1 MPLKLAIIGPPAK
14 RHLNG
19 VSLAGRLWPDTE
31 CLLVSL
37 LVLQEIRTNDAK
49 KPSIIVIFQGGGG
62 LDPLPPSG
70 SAHVSCVFQLIVVV
84 S

>member
-31 CLLVSL
+31 CLLVSFV
-37 LVLQEIRTNDAK
+37 VLQEIRTNDAK
-49 KPSIIVIFQGGGG
+49 KPSIIVIFQGGGVWTPCLP
-62 LDPLPPSG
+62 LDPRMFRVYFS
-70 SAHVSCVFQLIVVV
+70 
-84 S
+84 

>member
-1 MPLKLAIIGPPAK
+1 MPLEWAIIGPPAK

-19 VSLAGRLWPDTE
+19 VSLTGRWWPNTE
-31 CLLVSL
+31 YWRVSFV
-37 LVLQEIRTNDAK
+37 VLQEIRTNDAK